1 MWVCQ
6 WLEPI
11 IPALEQMARG
21 SSCFNIVKP
30 CLNIIIIIMNKWQE
44 DHLVLIQ

>member
-1 MWVCQ
+1 MCQ

-21 SSCFNIVKP
+21 SSCLNIVKP
-30 CLNIIIIIMNKWQE
+30 CLNIIIIITTTTDLAIMRF
-44 DHLVLIQ
+44 